1 MHEFVVAL
9 RNGLRFTVKA
19 HRLVSVEGRPY
30 IALIDDDAVPQGS
43 ADPLAGAIGLFSKDE
58 VVLVFSKGHLLA
70 QEKGDPIDPQ
80 YIVGNSDI
88 PF

>member
-19 HRLVSVEGRPY
+19 HRLVVADGY
-30 IALIDDDAVPQGS
+30 LALIDDGTATAGS
-43 ADPLAGAIGLFSKDE
+43 SDPFSGAIGLFEKGE
-58 VVLVFSKGHLLA
+58 VALVFAKGHLLS
-70 QEKGDPIDPQ
+70 EHKGEPIDPQ
-80 YIVGNSDI
+80 YVVGGHSDV